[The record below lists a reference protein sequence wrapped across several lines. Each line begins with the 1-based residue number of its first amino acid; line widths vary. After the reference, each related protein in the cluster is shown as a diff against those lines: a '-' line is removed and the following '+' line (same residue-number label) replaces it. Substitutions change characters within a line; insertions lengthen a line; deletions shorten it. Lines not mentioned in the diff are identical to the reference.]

1 MFEDETAEELMRDAD
16 QEVEEEDEDGEELI
30 GDQMQEDYRAIPELD
45 TYDAAML
52 ADEAEVVDELD
63 AEGRQGAEQAM
74 KKRDAATARGRTQG
88 RGRDILDRFADE
100 DEDDAADGDGTD
112 LLQRRTRRKAERAA
126 NGEGDAADPY
136 MEMGEDDEYIANLED
151 RKGAS
156 LREWV
161 LTDLPRKEIHRRFK
175 KFLKSFVDE
184 NGDNVHAGKI
194 KAMCEANGESLVI
207 SYTHLC
213 QEYPVLAIFVADAP
227 TEVLEIFDKA
237 AVAVV
242 RQSFPAY
249 HMIRPDIHVRIAGL
263 PVSDNIRDIRQM
275 HLNQLVKVSGVVNR
289 RSGIFPQLKLAMYS
303 CAKCDASIGP
313 YVQDTIEP
321 SQVTNCPECQSKG
334 PFSLKSEST
343 VYRNYQ
349 RVSIQESPG
358 SVPAGRLP
366 RSKDVILLADL
377 VDSIKPGDQINL
389 TGIYRNNFDQGLNA
403 RQGFPV
409 FKTAIEAN
417 YIEKAVDKV
426 SKEGLTDEEIT
437 AIRELAKQDNIG
449 ERIFAS
455 IAPSIYGHEDI
466 KIALALALFGG
477 EPKNMEN
484 KSRIRGDINVLMLG
498 DPGTAKSQ
506 FLKYISQVS
515 PRSVFTT
522 GQGASAVGLTAH
534 VARDPETREWTLNGG
549 ALVLADQGVC
559 MIDEFD
565 KMNDQDRTSIHEAME
580 QQTISISKAG
590 IVTSLQ
596 ARCAV
601 IAAANPVRG
610 RYQPGLT
617 FSENVDLT
625 EPIISRFDVLCVVKD
640 TIDPVTDEK
649 LARFVTGNH
658 LRGHPSEKDKSTLD
672 DRNPLVISQ
681 DLLRKYIAYA
691 KQNVHPKLHNMDQD
705 KIANLYKELR
715 KESAVTGS
723 IPITV
728 RQVDGIIRLS
738 EAHAKLHLRDYVRED
753 DVNMAIRIIVTSF
766 VSTQKF
772 SISKQMA
779 RVFSKYM
786 SYKKDNNDLLYH
798 VLAQITREELKLKE
812 IDGEDDDRITIDV
825 ERFTEKAKELE
836 VHDLATFYKSDQFLG
851 QGYTFDAGA
860 NEIVKVV

>member
-1 MFEDETAEELMRDAD
+1 MFEDETAEDLMRDAD
-16 QEVEEEDEDGEELI
+16 PDVEDEDEEGEELI
-30 GDQMQEDYRAIPELD
+30 GDQMAEDYRAIPELD
-45 TYDAAML
+45 TYDPAML
-52 ADEAEVVDELD
+52 ADETVAVDELD
-63 AEGRQGAEQAM
+63 ADGRRAAENLM
-74 KKRDAATARGRTQG
+74 KKRDMAQRRGRTQG
-88 RGRDILDRFADE
+88 RGRDILDRFADD
-100 DEDDAADGDGTD
+100 DEDDEEGDGAD
-112 LLQRRTRRKAERAA
+112 LMQRRTRRRAETSAA
-126 NGEGDAADPY
+126 GDGSADPY
-136 MEMGEDDEYIANLED
+136 MELGEDEEYIANLED

-161 LTDLPRKEIHRRFK
+161 ITDLPRKEIHRRFK
-175 KFLKSFVDE
+175 KFLTSFVDE
-184 NGDNVHAGKI
+184 NGDNVHAAKI
-194 KAMCEANGESLVI
+194 KVMCEKNGESLVI

-237 AVAVV
+237 AAMVV
-242 RQSFPAY
+242 KQSFPAY
-249 HMIRPDIHVRIAGL
+249 SLIRPDIHVRVAGL

-313 YVQDTIEP
+313 YVQDTLEP

-334 PFSLKSEST
+334 PFSLKAEST

-349 RVSIQESPG
+349 KVTIQESPG

-377 VDSIKPGDQINL
+377 VDSIKPGDEISL

-409 FKTAIEAN
+409 FRTAIEAN

-426 SKEGLTDEEIT
+426 SKEGLTDEEIS
-437 AIRELAKQDNIG
+437 AIRELSKLDNIG

-466 KIALALALFGG
+466 KIALALSLFGG
-477 EPKNMEN
+477 EAKNMEN
-484 KSRIRGDINVLMLG
+484 KSRVRGDINVLMLG

-506 FLKYISQVS
+506 FLKYVSQVS

-534 VARDPETREWTLNGG
+534 VARDAETKEWTLNGG

-640 TIDPVTDEK
+640 TVDPVADEK

-658 LRGHPSEKDKSTLD
+658 VRGHPSEKEKDTPD
-672 DRNPLVISQ
+672 DRNPLVIEQ

-705 KIANLYKELR
+705 KVANLYKELR

-798 VLAQITREELKLKE
+798 VLAQITREDLKIQQME
-812 IDGEDDDRITIDV
+812 EDEDAGTIVIDADRFQ
-825 ERFTEKAKELE
+825 EQAKQLE
-836 VHDLATFYKSDQFLG
+836 VHDLTTFYKSDQFLG
-851 QGYTFDAGA
+851 RGYSYDNATK
-860 NEIVKVV
+860 EITKVL